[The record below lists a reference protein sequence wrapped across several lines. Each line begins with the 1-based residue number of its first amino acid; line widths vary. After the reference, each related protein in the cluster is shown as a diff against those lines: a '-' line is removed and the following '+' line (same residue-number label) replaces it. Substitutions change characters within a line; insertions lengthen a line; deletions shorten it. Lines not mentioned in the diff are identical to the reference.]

1 MIFLDSEGIGIRRI
15 IFFFKIIATSFEYE
29 NRRRETWTVH
39 FCQFFSLFCI
49 FSRYLPSER
58 KCFNISKIKGWK
70 TINASNIFILF

>member
-39 FCQFFSLFCI
+39 FCHFFLFFVSFHVIYHLKRSALI
-49 FSRYLPSER
+49 FQR
-58 KCFNISKIKGWK
+58 
-70 TINASNIFILF
+70 